1 MFCTDKLSPYP
12 HLKLLGK
19 YVTCEKAA
27 CVCMCV
33 CVGMCVHMRRLHGTT
48 GKSQSRRVC
57 TSVLTPALSSGSGK
71 VITGRRCPLAR
82 WGREP
87 WTSGLVGF
95 PPLLL

>member
-33 CVGMCVHMRRLHGTT
+33 CVCGGCKGRDSCISSGAKTPSNL
-48 GKSQSRRVC
+48 KSQRNWR
-57 TSVLTPALSSGSGK
+57 
-71 VITGRRCPLAR
+71 
-82 WGREP
+82 
-87 WTSGLVGF
+87 
-95 PPLLL
+95 

>member
-33 CVGMCVHMRRLHGTT
+33 CVGCKGRD
-48 GKSQSRRVC
+48 SC
-57 TSVLTPALSSGSGK
+57 ISSGAKTKEPK
-71 VITGRRCPLAR
+71 VRETGDKEAR
-82 WGREP
+82 K
-87 WTSGLVGF
+87 L
-95 PPLLL
+95 

>member
-33 CVGMCVHMRRLHGTT
+33 CVEAVKGETPVSRLEPKLQGT
-48 GKSQSRRVC
+48 
-57 TSVLTPALSSGSGK
+57 
-71 VITGRRCPLAR
+71 
-82 WGREP
+82 
-87 WTSGLVGF
+87 
-95 PPLLL
+95 